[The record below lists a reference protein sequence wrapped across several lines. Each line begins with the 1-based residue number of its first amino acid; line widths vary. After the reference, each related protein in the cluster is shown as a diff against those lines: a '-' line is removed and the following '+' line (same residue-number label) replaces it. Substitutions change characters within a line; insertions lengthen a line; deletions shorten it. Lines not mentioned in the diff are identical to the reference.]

1 MPTNNFKTDNRPLS
15 RHLRTIYFL
24 SYKKT
29 IGKFNLRNDYES
41 NKTHQHLTWRFAI
54 GFKQRTHFVKRLN
67 KDSRFQDFKFYFVL
81 FKHGVDTKSFD
92 KYFKNNLIGVLFSQP
107 NVISISFIIG
117 SIWYVSFLHFIT
129 AAFSVLHPIG

>member
-1 MPTNNFKTDNRPLS
+1 M
-15 RHLRTIYFL
+15 
-24 SYKKT
+24 

-41 NKTHQHLTWRFAI
+41 NKTHQHLIWRFAI

-107 NVISISFIIG
+107 NIITISFIIG
-117 SIWYVSFLHFIT
+117 SSWYVSFLHFIT